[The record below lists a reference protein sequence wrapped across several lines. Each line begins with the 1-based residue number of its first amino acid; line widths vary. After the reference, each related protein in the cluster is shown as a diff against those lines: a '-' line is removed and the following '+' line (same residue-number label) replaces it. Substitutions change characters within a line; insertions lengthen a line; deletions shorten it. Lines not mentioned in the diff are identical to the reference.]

1 MRAGAY
7 TIHQSL
13 TAEAAAVLK
22 LALALARRRG
32 HAQVTPL
39 HVAFALLTGPACAAG
54 QPPSLAAA
62 ISSAASSPA
71 AVAAA
76 APYGLLKRA
85 CLRSHPASST
95 SQAQAQQHPLQCRA
109 LELCFNV
116 ALNRLPTSGPHSP
129 PPAHFAAPPLIQP
142 SPTLSNA
149 LVAALKRAQANQR
162 RGCVELQ
169 QPPPPPP
176 AVTASAASLHQQN
189 PPPLLAIK
197 VELDQLVISILD
209 DPSVSRVMR
218 EAGFS
223 SATVKTNLEEEA
235 ALLPPPPPPLLPS
248 SSSSPPPP
256 PIPPHFFLDAGSRL
270 PLWPAQFLAPPPRG
284 PPDAAAC
291 ADDDVR
297 AVLDVMLRGRRGGI
311 GGGGSGNPVVV
322 GDSASMAEAV
332 AGELLRRLERGEV
345 PAELAGAHILRLQLS
360 YVHVRLMSRADV
372 DARAAELRRSVD
384 AVQPHR
390 GGGGGG
396 GLVVFAGDLRWAL
409 DEEHPGGGASA
420 AAESYSP
427 VEHMA
432 AELGRLIDDLSAA
445 SRGRAWLVATASYQT
460 YMRWQQRRRRRPV
473 ESAWA
478 LQAVVVPTGSGTGL
492 ALNSLNPSPL
502 SSSSSSLLPSASG
515 APVPPAMATA
525 HQQLGQS
532 PFWMAAGEPTAGGEQ
547 DETQL
552 LLCTECSK
560 NYEREA
566 SLVKAEAG
574 AEGPRGSLPAWLVPA
589 DQSPQHKEK
598 YLIEL
603 KRKWS
608 RLCRKLHL
616 YAPADPCSA
625 PCPWWSGSYLLSS
638 SQSKPS
644 VAGFLGLE
652 GLMMEHGKTRTTT
665 SHWHSPSALP
675 HWGPNP
681 PAALATALALAT
693 HPLSDSATSAA
704 SAVAAAARELDRR
717 LRQNIPWQP
726 AAVAAEIAE
735 AAVHAGVKGAAAAW
749 LYVKGSD
756 GAAARRIATVI
767 AEARCGGVERVV
779 RADPCRFTCAEELCS
794 DVVSRALE
802 ITASGG
808 GGAAFV
814 LVVDDVESAPCDVVD
829 CLAAASRSGCLK
841 DRRTGRELDLSGSVL
856 MLTEAKL
863 TGGAGTGGVIGLRL
877 WAEDEAASGGAVKRK
892 TEPSSPQSECKRAR
906 HDALDLDLN
915 LCAEE
920 DAAGDDEEDDDG
932 GSDDDDEAVPSDI
945 THEGDGDESGDSSEH
960 GHRDGVL
967 ESISAR
973 VVTLDEGGGGAA
985 AAGIRARLAGAIA
998 GQGRVEEVAVQA
1010 LAAASGEFLEEVLER
1025 WAAEVLGPAAAT
1037 ARNGGKGKAAA
1048 VVLGLGDSGGA
1059 RETEGFMGSVLPSRV
1074 QVD

>member
-54 QPPSLAAA
+54 QPPLAAA
-62 ISSAASSPA
+62 AFSSTSASVSSP
-71 AVAAA
+71 AA
-76 APYGLLKRA
+76 APYGMLKRA
-85 CLRSHPASST
+85 CLRSHPSPSS
-95 SQAQAQQHPLQCRA
+95 SSPSQQHPLQCRA

-129 PPAHFAAPPLIQP
+129 PAAHFAAPLIQP

-176 AVTASAASLHQQN
+176 PPTPAAHHQQQQN

-235 ALLPPPPPPLLPS
+235 ALLPPPPPSS

-256 PIPPHFFLDAGSRL
+256 PPPSIPPHFFLDAGSRL
-270 PLWPAQFLAPPPRG
+270 PLWPAQFLAPPRG

-291 ADDDVR
+291 ADADVR
-297 AVLDVMLRGRRGGI
+297 AVLDVMLRGRRGV

-332 AGELLRRLERGEV
+332 AGELLRRLERGDV

-396 GLVVFAGDLRWAL
+396 GGLVVFAGDLRWAL
-409 DEEHPGGGASA
+409 DEEPIHGAT

-427 VEHMA
+427 VDHMA
-432 AELGRLIDDLSAA
+432 AELGRLIADLRAA

-460 YMRWQQRRRRRPV
+460 YMRWQQRRHRRPV
-473 ESAWA
+473 DSAWA

-492 ALNSLNPSPL
+492 ALNSLHGSPPP
-502 SSSSSSLLPSASG
+502 SSSSFLLPSASG

-532 PFWMAAGEPTAGGEQ
+532 PFWMAAGEPTAGDGQ

-589 DQSPQHKEK
+589 DQTPQHKEK

-616 YAPADPCSA
+616 CAPADTCSA
-625 PCPWWSGSYLLSS
+625 PCPWWSGSYILPNT
-638 SQSKPS
+638 QSKPS

-652 GLMMEHGKTRTTT
+652 GLMTEHSKTMTPT
-665 SHWHSPSALP
+665 SHWYSPSPLP
-675 HWGPNP
+675 RWGPNP
-681 PAALATALALAT
+681 PPTPATTALALAT
-693 HPLSDSATSAA
+693 YPLSDSATSDA
-704 SAVAAAARELDRR
+704 SAAAAARELDRR
-717 LRQNIPWQP
+717 LRRNIPWQP
-726 AAVAAEIAE
+726 TAVAAEIAE
-735 AAVHAGVKGAAAAW
+735 AAAVAGGKGAAPAW

-756 GAAARRIATVI
+756 GVAARRIAAVI
-767 AEARCGGVERVV
+767 AEARCGCAGRVV
-779 RADPCRFTCAEELCS
+779 RVDPCGFSCAEELCS
-794 DVVSRALE
+794 GVVSRALE
-802 ITASGG
+802 ITAGG
-808 GGAAFV
+808 GGAFV

-829 CLAAASRSGCLK
+829 CLAAASRSGCMK
-841 DRRTGRELDLSGSVL
+841 DRRTGRELDLSGSVVI
-856 MLTEAKL
+856 LTEAKL
-863 TGGAGTGGVIGLRL
+863 FTGGAGGAGGVIGLRL
-877 WAEDEAASGGAVKRK
+877 WSEDEAAPAGGAVKRK
-892 TEPSSPQSECKRAR
+892 TESSSPERECKRAC

-920 DAAGDDEEDDDG
+920 DAADEEENNDDG
-932 GSDDDDEAVPSDI
+932 GSDNDEAVPSDI
-945 THEGDGDESGDSSEH
+945 THEGDGDDSGDSSEH
-960 GHRDGVL
+960 GHPHGVL

-973 VVTLDEGGGGAA
+973 VVTLHEDGSAAA
-985 AAGIRARLAGAIA
+985 AAGIRARLSGAIG
-998 GQGRVEEVAVQA
+998 GQGRVEEAAVRA
-1010 LAAASGEFLEEVLER
+1010 LAAASGEFMEEVLER

-1037 ARNGGKGKAAA
+1037 VRNGGKGKAAA
-1048 VVLGLGDSGGA
+1048 VELGLGPCGGA
-1059 RETEGFMGSVLPSRV
+1059 REMEGFMGSVLPSRV
-1074 QVD
+1074 HVD

>member
-39 HVAFALLTGPACAAG
+39 HVAFALLTGPAGAG
-54 QPPSLAAA
+54 AGHPPHAAA
-62 ISSAASSPA
+62 AFSSASSP
-71 AVAAA
+71 AA

-85 CLRSHPASST
+85 CLRSHPPSPA
-95 SQAQAQQHPLQCRA
+95 AAQQQQNPLQCRA

-116 ALNRLPTSGPHSP
+116 ALNRLPTSGHHPHSP
-129 PPAHFAAPPLIQP
+129 PPAVASHFAAPPLIQP

-176 AVTASAASLHQQN
+176 ASTTAASAAHQQN

-235 ALLPPPPPPLLPS
+235 ALLPPPPPLP

-256 PIPPHFFLDAGSRL
+256 PIPPHFFLDAGRL
-270 PLWPAQFLAPPPRG
+270 PLWPAQFLALPPRG
-284 PPDAAAC
+284 PTDAC
-291 ADDDVR
+291 GDDDVR
-297 AVLDVMLRGRRGGI
+297 AVLDVMVRSRRS
-311 GGGGSGNPVVV
+311 GGGGSGNPVIV

-384 AVQPHR
+384 AVQPNR
-390 GGGGGG
+390 GGGG

-409 DEEHPGGGASA
+409 DEEPAGGGGEHGVTAS
-420 AAESYSP
+420 SYSP
-427 VEHMA
+427 VEHMV
-432 AELGRLIDDLSAA
+432 AELGRLLDDLRAA

-460 YMRWQQRRRRRPV
+460 YMRWQQRRRRRPQQMD
-473 ESAWA
+473 SAWA
-478 LQAVVVPTGSGTGL
+478 LQAVVVPTGSGTRL
-492 ALNSLNPSPL
+492 ALNSLHPST
-502 SSSSSSLLPSASG
+502 SSSSSSVHPSASG
-515 APVPPAMATA
+515 PLVPPAMATA
-525 HQQLGQS
+525 QQLGQS
-532 PFWMAAGEPTAGGEQ
+532 PFAIAGDGH

-560 NYEREA
+560 NYAREA

-574 AEGPRGSLPAWLVPA
+574 AEGPRGSSLPAWLVPA
-589 DQSPQHKEK
+589 DQTPQHKEK

-616 YAPADPCSA
+616 CAAADPCSA
-625 PCPWWSGSYLLSS
+625 PCPWWSGSCMLPNSH
-638 SQSKPS
+638 SKPS
-644 VAGFLGLE
+644 VAAFLGLE
-652 GLMMEHGKTRTTT
+652 GLMMEHGRSTTTT
-665 SHWHSPSALP
+665 SHRPPSPPLLR
-675 HWGPNP
+675 WGPSP
-681 PAALATALALAT
+681 PTAPATALALAT
-693 HPLSDSATSAA
+693 HPLSDSATSDA
-704 SAVAAAARELDRR
+704 SAAAARELERR
-717 LRQNIPWQP
+717 LRRNIPWQP

-735 AAVHAGVKGAAAAW
+735 AVVAGGKGAAAAW
-749 LYVKGSD
+749 LYVKGTD
-756 GAAARRIATVI
+756 GAAARRIAAVI
-767 AEARCGGVERVV
+767 AEARCGGAGRVV
-779 RADPCRFTCAEELCS
+779 FADLGRFSCAEELWS
-794 DVVSRALE
+794 DVVSRASR
-802 ITASGG
+802 IGG
-808 GGAAFV
+808 GGGRKFV
-814 LVVDDVESAPCDVVD
+814 LFVDDVENAPCDVVD
-829 CLAAASRSGCLK
+829 CLAAASRTGCLK
-841 DRRTGRELDLSGSVL
+841 DHRTGKELDLSGSVVI
-856 MLTEAKL
+856 LTMAKL
-863 TGGAGTGGVIGLRL
+863 AAGDEGGVIGLRL

-892 TEPSSPQSECKRAR
+892 TESSSPESECKRAR

-920 DAAGDDEEDDDG
+920 NADAGDDDAAEEDDDG
-932 GSDDDDEAVPSDI
+932 GSDGDDEEEAVPSDI
-945 THEGDGDESGDSSEH
+945 THEGDDESGDSTEN
-960 GHRDGVL
+960 GHARGVL
-967 ESISAR
+967 ESVAAR
-973 VVTLDEGGGGAA
+973 VVTLDGDGGSGAA

-998 GQGRVEEVAVQA
+998 GQGRVEEAAVRA
-1010 LAAASGEFLEEVLER
+1010 LAAASAEFMEEVLER
-1025 WAAEVLGPAAAT
+1025 WAAEVLAPAAVT
-1037 ARNGGKGKAAA
+1037 VRNGGKGKAMV
-1048 VVLGLGDSGGA
+1048 VVLGLGPVGGA

-1074 QVD
+1074 HVD